1 MARVGI
7 VGAGQLARMT
17 QQAAISLGVE
27 VVVLGERADTPAV
40 RAGATLCA
48 GRPDRLAD
56 LIRLA
61 DLVDVVTLEH
71 ERTPADLL
79 ERLAALGYRV
89 APGAAAARL
98 GRDKAEARAV
108 LAARGIP
115 VAPWLLTHDLA
126 AIDAFGTRHGWPLFL
141 KAPTGGYD
149 GRGVWR
155 VASPDEAARV
165 VGSLGRDVLV
175 EPTIPIRHELS
186 VLVVRS
192 ARGEVAAYPA
202 VETVQRDGQC
212 HEVFVPASVPDGT
225 ADAAHHLAL
234 RIAEAVGLVGTMAVE
249 LFVTGEG
256 LLFNELAVRP
266 HNSGHLSIE
275 ACTTSQF
282 ENHLRA
288 TIGLPL
294 GATDL
299 RVPAAAMVNVVGGPD
314 GSDPFARLTHGL
326 AVPGASVHRY
336 AKEAWPNRK
345 LGHVTATG
353 STVTVARATAARA
366 VAALNG
372 ERAA

>member
-1 MARVGI
+1 MATVGI

-27 VVVLGERADTPAV
+27 VVVLGEGSQAPAV
-40 RAGATLCA
+40 RAGATLCP

-61 DLVDVVTLEH
+61 DMVDVVTLEH
-71 ERTPADLL
+71 EQTPADLL

-89 APGAAAARL
+89 APGAVAARL
-98 GRDKAEARAV
+98 GQDKAEARAV
-108 LAARGIP
+108 LAASGIP
-115 VAPWLLTHDLA
+115 VAPWVLTGDLA
-126 AIDAFGTRHGWPLFL
+126 AIDAFGARHGWPLFL
-141 KAPTGGYD
+141 KSPTGGYD
-149 GRGVWR
+149 GRGVWKVR
-155 VASPDEAARV
+155 SPGEAAHLV
-165 VGSLGRDVLV
+165 RDSDRDFLV
-175 EPTIPIRHELS
+175 EPMIPIRHELS

-192 ARGEVAAYPA
+192 TRGEVAAYPA

-212 HEVFVPASVPDGT
+212 HEVFVPASVPART
-225 ADAAHHLAL
+225 ADAAHQLAL
-234 RIAEAVGLVGTMAVE
+234 RIADLVDLVGTMAVE

-256 LLFNELAVRP
+256 LVFNELAVRP

-294 GATDL
+294 GAPDL

-314 GSDPFARLTHGL
+314 GSDPFERLACGL
-326 AVPGASVHRY
+326 AVPGASLHRY
-336 AKEAWPNRK
+336 GKEARPSRK

-353 STVTVARATAARA
+353 STVTIARTTAARA
-366 VAALNG
+366 VAALIG